1 MTPKTVIVTR
11 ASQGIGAAVD
21 NLFLDRAGGGVT
33 INVLSDV
40 TWRPIPT
47 QSAYSASKAASW
59 SFANTLR
66 VQLKQQ
72 RMHVLALHMGF
83 VDTDLIRGLDVPKS
97 SPAEV
102 VRKTLDG
109 LAAGKLEVLAD
120 EPTRPLK
127 RGLCLEQ
134 PSYFGPAQPG
144 MWP

>member
-47 QSAYSASKAASW
+47 LSAYSASKAASW
-59 SFANTLR
+59 SFTNTLR

-72 RMHVLALHMGF
+72 AHARARPYMGF

-120 EPTRPLK
+120 EPTRMLK